1 MKLCR
6 LGKKVTMAGI
16 AAVITA
22 VAMYCVVCGSI
33 QRWIIHQ
40 GVRMLSDRLET
51 VVSLD
56 SVDVSI
62 AQRQLS
68 LYGLTIEDRQ
78 QNNMLKVDTMTMK
91 VALVPLFHSRLD
103 ITRAQMHGVSAML
116 YKERRDTAANYQ
128 FVIDAFKKPKTSD
141 VGASD
146 GRKHKPFSV
155 VLHSLSLSRLTMR
168 WDVHSEPVKKH
179 GRFDPNHIYIV
190 NTSLA
195 EGSIEKSGEQII
207 LALRR
212 LHCEEQHSGMTLRIA
227 NADYHKWRKDST
239 MVELWHGDCAWRDMK
254 VRFRSI
260 NARQSGGAITMRK
273 PLALHIDSLAYHRNN
288 GRPHKRTG
296 RPHRGYFDAGHV
308 NALLNADAVLRY
320 ATPDST
326 LLDISSMA
334 VCDKA
339 SGIDIRSFTTSVT
352 IQRDTITLYNMRM
365 RLPQSRLEAKE
376 ICGTLIRDVK
386 GKAHDVQI
394 RPFLLSARMTLRDI
408 ARPFAPVLSDFT
420 TPLDVSVTTDG
431 TLERMRFSHITV
443 KNRDN
448 RLLLTARGDMRD
460 VTKRYD
466 LRLHFNDIRLRADR
480 GVKET
485 IVGHFSKKVRMKM
498 IRQMQ
503 KIGDIRYRGNVTV
516 AFRRE
521 DIDGTLYT
529 KYGNADFAFTI
540 DGKSKLMTGVISTD
554 SLALGSIMNVKGLGS
569 MKAKAYY
576 GFNVASKS
584 KRKVKSNGRLPI
596 GWMNATVEH
605 ASFKRIQ
612 FRDVSAV
619 MHSDGSTA
627 VGEIVLPKKLFDISL
642 TFWYTQT
649 DSVQNLKFK
658 PKLSRHK
665 QKEPLVRNMKKWRD
679 YIDEARKR
687 ATEKR
692 EGKNK
697 GIIYTN
703 QN

>member
-1 MKLCR
+1 MELRKP
-6 LGKKVTMAGI
+6 GKKAAIAGI

-22 VAMYCVVCGSI
+22 VAMYCIAIGSI
-33 QRWIIHQ
+33 QQWIIHK

-51 VVSLD
+51 VVRLD

-62 AQRQLS
+62 AERRMN
-68 LYGLTIEDRQ
+68 LYGFSVEDRQ
-78 QNNMLKVDTMTMK
+78 HNNMLKVDTMNVN
-91 VALVPLFHSRLD
+91 VALMPLFHSRIE
-103 ITRAQMHGVSAML
+103 ITRMQMHGVRAML
-116 YKERRDTAANYQ
+116 YKERKDTAANYQ
-128 FVIDAFKKPKTSD
+128 FIIDAFRKKEPSD
-141 VGASD
+141 GDASD
-146 GRKHKPFSV
+146 GGKHKPFSV
-155 VLHSLSLSRLTMR
+155 VLHSLSVSRLTMR
-168 WDVHSEPVKKH
+168 WDIHSEPIKESGK
-179 GRFDPNHIYIV
+179 FDPNHIYIV

-195 EGSIEKSGEQII
+195 EGCMETDEEQLI

-212 LHCEEQHSGMTLRIA
+212 LHCEEQHSGMTAQIA
-227 NADYHKWRKDST
+227 AADYHKWRKDSVR
-239 MVELWHGDCAWRDMK
+239 VELWHGDCAWRDMK
-254 VRFRSI
+254 ASFRSI
-260 NARQSGGAITMRK
+260 STRQSGGAITMRK
-273 PLALHIDSLAYHRNN
+273 PLALHIDSLAYRRDN
-288 GRPHKRTG
+288 GRPHKRMG

-326 LLDISSMA
+326 LLDIKRMA

-339 SGIDIRSFTTSVT
+339 SGIDIRSFTTSVA
-352 IQRDTITLYNMRM
+352 IRRDTIALCNMNMRL
-365 RLPQSRLEAKE
+365 RQSRLEAKHM
-376 ICGTLIRDVK
+376 CGTLIRDDE
-386 GKAHDVQI
+386 GKAHDVRI
-394 RPFLLSARMTLRDI
+394 SPFLLSARMTLRDI

-443 KNRDN
+443 KNGDN
-448 RLLLTARGDMRD
+448 RLLLTACGDMHD

-466 LRLHFNDIRLRADR
+466 LRLHFNDIRLRAER

-540 DGKSKLMTGVISTD
+540 DGRSKQMTGMISTD

-658 PKLSRHK
+658 PKLSKHK

-679 YIDEARKR
+679 YLDEARKR

-692 EGKNK
+692 EEKDKGKK
-697 GIIYTN
+697 Y
-703 QN
+703 